1 VGRDG
6 ELERIV
12 ALLAAG
18 EGGAVIAGAPGTGKT
33 RLATEVAER
42 AAAGGRTVEWVRA
55 TRSAASI
62 PFGAFAPLLPG
73 GEDLAAA
80 RRRLAGRRL
89 VLCVDDAQRLDPG
102 SAALVHQLAAA
113 GEATVLATVRADEP
127 APDAVRALWKDDL
140 CALVELGPLARA
152 DADRL
157 VEAALGGPVDG
168 RARAGL
174 WERTRGNPL
183 FLRELL
189 RDGAGLRRTD
199 GLWHWDGRVR
209 PGLRL
214 ADLVAERAAGLARP
228 AARTLELI
236 AAGAPIE
243 ARLLAPEERNALE
256 TLEAQELVVLRRD
269 GRREALDLAHPLH
282 GDVVRARLPRA
293 RHTALLTRLA
303 DGVERCGARRATDPL
318 RVAGWRVEAGGAVDP
333 ELLTRAAGDALAALD
348 GPLSARL
355 ARAAVQAGG
364 GPAARLALGR
374 ALASTGAAAEA
385 EAVLAAEPG
394 REAAMARARNL
405 FWGLDCREE
414 ADALLAAS
422 DDAELTALRARLASA
437 AGRSPAAL
445 AVALPLLDDVHAPE
459 PARVHAALA
468 AGEALIACGRAEQA
482 AALVAG
488 WATVAAAHTAAM
500 PWAEPVLRSM
510 AGYALRSAGRP
521 ADAVATHEAV
531 YERAL
536 GRGSGEGTAVESG
549 MLGYAWLAR
558 GAVRTAQRF
567 FRESATLLR
576 DADAVG
582 MRPWALAGLAQ
593 ARAQAGDAAAAAAAL
608 AEMEEA
614 PLAHQGFELEL
625 RLARAWTAAAAGEL
639 SRGRA
644 LAAEGAATARAR
656 GQDGVAVRALHE
668 LCRIGGAVSAGSGA
682 PEPPGGAAAALERL
696 ARTVEGPFAPLAAAH
711 ARALAGGDGAALLDA
726 AGRFADCGASLLA
739 AEAAAAAAAALRET
753 GRAASARRAEARAAA
768 WLRACEGARP
778 PALRALG
785 PAEALTP
792 REREVALLAAGGLS
806 SSAIAERLV
815 VSVRTVDNHLQ
826 RVYGKLGI
834 GGRGELPAALE

>member
-1 VGRDG
+1 MRWPLVGRDG

-318 RVAGWRVEAGGAVDP
+318 RVAGWRV
-333 ELLTRAAGDALAALD
+333 
-348 GPLSARL
+348 
-355 ARAAVQAGG
+355 
-364 GPAARLALGR
+364 
-374 ALASTGAAAEA
+374 
-385 EAVLAAEPG
+385 
-394 REAAMARARNL
+394 
-405 FWGLDCREE
+405 
-414 ADALLAAS
+414 
-422 DDAELTALRARLASA
+422 
-437 AGRSPAAL
+437 
-445 AVALPLLDDVHAPE
+445 
-459 PARVHAALA
+459 
-468 AGEALIACGRAEQA
+468 
-482 AALVAG
+482 
-488 WATVAAAHTAAM
+488 
-500 PWAEPVLRSM
+500 
-510 AGYALRSAGRP
+510 
-521 ADAVATHEAV
+521 
-531 YERAL
+531 
-536 GRGSGEGTAVESG
+536 
-549 MLGYAWLAR
+549 
-558 GAVRTAQRF
+558 
-567 FRESATLLR
+567 
-576 DADAVG
+576 
-582 MRPWALAGLAQ
+582 
-593 ARAQAGDAAAAAAAL
+593 
-608 AEMEEA
+608 
-614 PLAHQGFELEL
+614 
-625 RLARAWTAAAAGEL
+625 
-639 SRGRA
+639 
-644 LAAEGAATARAR
+644 
-656 GQDGVAVRALHE
+656 
-668 LCRIGGAVSAGSGA
+668 
-682 PEPPGGAAAALERL
+682 
-696 ARTVEGPFAPLAAAH
+696 
-711 ARALAGGDGAALLDA
+711 
-726 AGRFADCGASLLA
+726 
-739 AEAAAAAAAALRET
+739 
-753 GRAASARRAEARAAA
+753 
-768 WLRACEGARP
+768 
-778 PALRALG
+778 
-785 PAEALTP
+785 
-792 REREVALLAAGGLS
+792 
-806 SSAIAERLV
+806 
-815 VSVRTVDNHLQ
+815 
-826 RVYGKLGI
+826 
-834 GGRGELPAALE
+834 